1 MVCLRLGTNAA
12 SCFVIEE
19 FKIPLRKQ
27 ERPTLLSKKYIFTK
41 QELSPSWFLLPMFD
55 DFDNQIIIGFQI
67 IDKRNKN
74 QPLSFENFKSYDYQF
89 RTEIASTGYKIITV
103 GNAYD
108 SLLPVDQNSIEI
120 DCRLNP
126 NLTKELGY
134 TESNKVIHIMTKAL
148 LNVIPKKWSA

>member
-1 MVCLRLGTNAA
+1 
-12 SCFVIEE
+12 
-19 FKIPLRKQ
+19 
-27 ERPTLLSKKYIFTK
+27 
-41 QELSPSWFLLPMFD
+41 MFD